1 MLYFCP
7 LCATTRQRVRRTTI
21 LLLALFIF
29 PVAAFTQNAVPT
41 TSPEANQSSGQALD
55 AVTVLGQLNEAREQ
69 IVPYLGATK
78 YSIGQTQI
86 QNQSQGDIAHFNQLI
101 LRGPRVAQDS
111 FCQLHVRNEHANL
124 QFRIDESLIP

>member
-1 MLYFCP
+1 MLYFCL

-55 AVTVLGQLNEAREQ
+55 AVTYYGHRVEGLPGTLVGFWRCSRNCILGEGRDGENKESKQKNGRAPDSLSGRCAQE
-69 IVPYLGATK
+69 TK
-78 YSIGQTQI
+78 IKHI
-86 QNQSQGDIAHFNQLI
+86 KFLKRR
-101 LRGPRVAQDS
+101 LRKRMNS
-111 FCQLHVRNEHANL
+111 E
-124 QFRIDESLIP
+124 